1 MVPTLQRSA
10 LASYCSDM
18 ITSGAY
24 SYYSSR
30 FISITQQWLSSIA
43 AKVSDH
49 SVWYVVFVSFQN
61 HQISDFVHGSQNI
74 CALIS
79 ERFLAPDLSI
89 TEKRSSFI
97 KSIILHLMTGYSWT
111 DVVIFTCF
119 NTGHLQ
125 PYPPDKQEKFSANK
139 SALNHSCSQGN
150 HVN

>member
-1 MVPTLQRSA
+1 MCADIGKVMISSARSF
-10 LASYCSDM
+10 DN
-18 ITSGAY
+18 T
-24 SYYSSR
+24 
-30 FISITQQWLSSIA
+30 
-43 AKVSDH
+43 
-49 SVWYVVFVSFQN
+49 
-61 HQISDFVHGSQNI
+61 
-74 CALIS
+74 
-79 ERFLAPDLSI
+79 
-89 TEKRSSFI
+89 KRSSFI